1 MLERDI
7 EKPVC
12 KFAKK
17 NGVMPI
23 KFRDPGRAGAPD
35 RMFFVPGEKVFF
47 IEFKRPGEKPKK
59 HQLAYHAELKKL
71 GFTVYVVDSV
81 EYGKECV
88 ENHI

>member
-1 MLERDI
+1 MLERHI

-12 KFAKK
+12 NFAKK
-17 NGVMPI
+17 NGIMPI

-35 RMFFVPGEKVFF
+35 RLFLCKSAEVFF
-47 IEFKRPGEKPKK
+47 IEFKKPGEVPKK